1 LSIVG
6 IAYNGYLVYINAHPS
21 YSAFFANIFWT
32 AFTFY
37 LIIPYIRA
45 AYWDKELFEKS
56 IAYYKRK
63 ENKN

>member
-1 LSIVG
+1 
-6 IAYNGYLVYINAHPS
+6 
-21 YSAFFANIFWT
+21 
-32 AFTFY
+32 